1 MAVSTFFLDCSSLC
15 WDNYKLVLSSHN
27 LCKNIFIIVLKP
39 KFLRKILPW
48 VEGPHAWLQ
57 LCEVSLRKT
66 KEKENHET
74 FLAKFIPILRHG
86 PKYTWLYSC
95 SFHWCSLLELWIK
108 GKTKNRVT
116 CSGWTSKSCFIFLLA
131 DRSNAVCPN
140 SEKQCN
146 LLLAVI
152 KNYSRCTYHK
162 LNKKSMCTK

>member
-1 MAVSTFFLDCSSLC
+1 MQ
-15 WDNYKLVLSSHN
+15 
-27 LCKNIFIIVLKP
+27 KNISIIVLKP

-48 VEGPHAWLQ
+48 VEGPRAWLQ

-66 KEKENHET
+66 KEIENHET
-74 FLAKFIPILRHG
+74 FLAKFLAILRHG
-86 PKYTWLYSC
+86 PKYTWLNHVLFYC
-95 SFHWCSLLELWIK
+95 CSLLELCIK
-108 GKTKNRVT
+108 RENKKQKKLT

>member
-1 MAVSTFFLDCSSLC
+1 MIWKFLKQNVLFPRGLNWVQHWVSRIGQMAVSTFFLDCSSLC

-108 GKTKNRVT
+108 R
-116 CSGWTSKSCFIFLLA
+116 
-131 DRSNAVCPN
+131 
-140 SEKQCN
+140 Q
-146 LLLAVI
+146 
-152 KNYSRCTYHK
+152 
-162 LNKKSMCTK
+162 NKKQSNL

>member
-1 MAVSTFFLDCSSLC
+1 MSKFLRQNVLFPRGLNWVQHWVSRIGQWQSPLSFWIAVPFAEIII
-15 WDNYKLVLSSHN
+15 N
-27 LCKNIFIIVLKP
+27 LFCQVITYRCKNIFIIVLKP

-108 GKTKNRVT
+108 R
-116 CSGWTSKSCFIFLLA
+116 
-131 DRSNAVCPN
+131 
-140 SEKQCN
+140 Q
-146 LLLAVI
+146 
-152 KNYSRCTYHK
+152 
-162 LNKKSMCTK
+162 NKKQSNL